1 MTKSKSQPIWH
12 KPFAWFMQHN
22 WHKHPLVIPVVMLLV
37 LFFVSLG
44 IFVGAGGQ
52 RVVASDSHLVVF
64 SHDKKQETLPTRA
77 KTVDE
82 FLKRVDVKLNEGD
95 VVEPSLDTKILDEK
109 FRINIYRARP
119 VTVID
124 DGKKTF
130 AFSAAT
136 TARSVASQAGL
147 QVYPEDKIESQMETN
162 FLKDGAIGEKVIID
176 RAVPTN
182 LNLYCTQ
189 VPVRTHAETVGDLL
203 KEKKVELAK
212 EDTVQP
218 ALDTPITPQ
227 TQIFVVRNG
236 SQVVTV
242 EESIPMETQTIED
255 PKLSF
260 GTTAIRQKGSPG
272 KRLVTYQL
280 DLQNGKEKARKVI
293 QSVVAQEP
301 VKQIVARGK
310 TVYIPADK
318 EAVMAAAGIARSDY
332 AYVNYIVS
340 RESGWNAA
348 ARNSSSGA
356 FVLCLAL
363 PGRKMA
369 TAGSDWATN
378 PVTQLRWC
386 DGYAKGRYG
395 SWAAAYNFWL
405 SRHYW

>member
-1 MTKSKSQPIWH
+1 MTKSTAQPIWQ
-12 KPFAWFMQHN
+12 KPFTWFMRHN

-44 IFVGAGGQ
+44 LFITSNGE
-52 RVVASDSHLVVF
+52 RVAASDSHLVIF

-124 DGKKTF
+124 NGKKTF

-136 TARSVASQAGL
+136 TPRSVASQAGL

-162 FLKDGAIGEKVIID
+162 FLRDGAIGEKVVID

-182 LNLYCTQ
+182 LNLYGTQ

-212 EDTVQP
+212 DDTVQP
-218 ALDTPITPQ
+218 ALNTPITPQ

-242 EESIPMETQTIED
+242 EEAIRMETQVIED
-255 PKLSF
+255 PTLSF

-356 FVLCLAL
+356 YGLCQAL
-363 PGRKMA
+363 PGSKMA

-395 SWAAAYNFWL
+395 SWGAAYNYWL
-405 SRHYW
+405 SHHYW

>member
-1 MTKSKSQPIWH
+1 
-12 KPFAWFMQHN
+12 
-22 WHKHPLVIPVVMLLV
+22 MLLV

-44 IFVGAGGQ
+44 LFITSNGE
-52 RVVASDSHLVVF
+52 RVAASDSHLVIF

-124 DGKKTF
+124 NGKKTF

-136 TARSVASQAGL
+136 TPRSVASQAGL

-162 FLKDGAIGEKVIID
+162 FLRDGAIGEKVVID

-182 LNLYCTQ
+182 LNLYGTQ

-212 EDTVQP
+212 DDTVQP
-218 ALDTPITPQ
+218 ALNTPITPQ

-242 EESIPMETQTIED
+242 EEAIRMETQVIED
-255 PKLSF
+255 PTLSF

-356 FVLCLAL
+356 YGLCQAL
-363 PGRKMA
+363 PGSKMA

-395 SWAAAYNFWL
+395 SWGAAYNYWL
-405 SRHYW
+405 SHHYW